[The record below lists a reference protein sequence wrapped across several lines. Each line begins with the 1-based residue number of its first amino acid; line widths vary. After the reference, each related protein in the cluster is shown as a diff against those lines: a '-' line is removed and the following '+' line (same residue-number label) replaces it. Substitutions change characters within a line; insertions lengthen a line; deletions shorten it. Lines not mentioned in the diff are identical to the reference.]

1 MTSQRVERTWICTGG
16 YGQFRGERGLTLMVS
31 YLAKGEQ
38 NADCEFGKFTV
49 PDSNTCSPGTN
60 FKLFGLGVS

>member
-1 MTSQRVERTWICTGG
+1 MGG